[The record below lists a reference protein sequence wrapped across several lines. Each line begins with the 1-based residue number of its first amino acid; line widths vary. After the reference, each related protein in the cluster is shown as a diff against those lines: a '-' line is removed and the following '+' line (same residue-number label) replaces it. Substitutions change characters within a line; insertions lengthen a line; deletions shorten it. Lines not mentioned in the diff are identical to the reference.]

1 MLSLIKSKVCLLN
14 LLTYDWLI
22 NISFCNTDRNIAISH
37 FQHVNILLLAFN
49 WNKVKRGNTDPFP
62 LYGSQPCVF
71 HKREQHTG
79 AGDSSILVV
88 SAVVLAPAQAFA
100 FGQILFG
107 AVAVD
112 IIQENQ
118 ASSVAKV
125 GVGVSVDSCT
135 AAYLLAHHLGVVEG
149 PVVVAHRPP
158 VPLVVD
164 LHAAL
169 ACVLSV
175 H

>member
-1 MLSLIKSKVCLLN
+1 M
-14 LLTYDWLI
+14 
-22 NISFCNTDRNIAISH
+22 
-37 FQHVNILLLAFN
+37 
-49 WNKVKRGNTDPFP
+49 FP
-62 LYGSQPCVF
+62 
-71 HKREQHTG
+71 KREQRTG

-88 SAVVLAPAQAFA
+88 SAVVLAPTQAFA

-118 ASSVAKV
+118 ASSVAEV
-125 GVGVSVDSCT
+125 GVGVSVDSCA

-158 VPLVVD
+158 VSLVVD

-169 ACVLSV
+169 TCVLSV
-175 H
+175 HEADGAISWKKRVGFVQAFFKNL